1 MRDATKKN
9 RTWTDDMIISIHAS
23 HAGCDLILIKIWQH
37 IWYFNPRI
45 PCGMRRRQPIQR
57 PQGIDFNPRI
67 PCGMRRLLLASF
79 RQSRYFNPR
88 IPCGMRQTNAAMS
101 RLTYE
106 ISIHASHAG
115 CDRAYNKALTR
126 NINFNPRIPCGM
138 RRYWF
143 FRCNSNLRFQS
154 THPMR
159 DATSG
164 DCLGESQKTISI
176 HASHAGCDVK
186 VTSFYFFIFI
196 SIHASHAGCDCQ
208 KN

>member
-1 MRDATKKN
+1 MRPNTDKDMTAYLIFQSTHPMRDATLYHLQQSARITHFNPRIPCGMRPNTALRFMKP
-9 RTWTDDMIISIHAS
+9 DD
-23 HAGCDLILIKIWQH
+23 
-37 IWYFNPRI
+37 FNPRI

-138 RRYWF
+138 RRY
-143 FRCNSNLRFQS
+143 
-154 THPMR
+154 
-159 DATSG
+159 
-164 DCLGESQKTISI
+164 
-176 HASHAGCDVK
+176 
-186 VTSFYFFIFI
+186 
-196 SIHASHAGCDCQ
+196 
-208 KN
+208 